1 MRLDLGFSYRQNAPV
16 LNVIMQQ
23 LPATLIL
30 MLAATAIALVVG
42 VTAGVLASIRV
53 NTVWDSLISLGA
65 VFFFA
70 APSFWLGIMMA
81 GLFAVKLGWCPVGGM
96 RTIGSDHGPL
106 ADALDVMD
114 HLVLPATALGL
125 FYAATYA
132 RVMRASMLEV
142 FRLDFVRTA
151 RAKGLSPTRVL
162 LAHVMR
168 NALLPIITLLGLQLG
183 TDSPGRDIA
192 AMIAH
197 GARTTL
203 LIGLCASLTAT
214 IIGISVGAIA
224 AYFGGWVDELL
235 MRLTELFQTIPNLI
249 FVLTIVAI
257 LGQKIQYVTIAV
269 GIVTW
274 TPIARLTRA
283 EFMSLRDRE
292 FVQACRSM
300 GMGNLRIMFGE
311 ILPNALPPVIVL
323 SSLVI
328 AGAVLFE
335 SAVSF
340 LGLGDPNVSSWGR
353 LIGHGR
359 TLIRRSLYICAVP
372 GAAIMLTVLALNLV
386 GDGLNDALNPKLRDR

>member
-1 MRLDLGFSYRQNAPV
+1 
-16 LNVIMQQ
+16 
-23 LPATLIL
+23 
-30 MLAATAIALVVG
+30 MLALAIDFVRRFARNRAALVGFALVVVVIG
-42 VTAGVLASIRV
+42 IAL
-53 NTVWDSLISLGA
+53 
-65 VFFFA
+65 A
-70 APSFWLGIMMA
+70 APWMFPRNPLRI
-81 GLFAVKLGWCPVGGM
+81 VGRPEIWPFTTM
-96 RTIGSDHGPL
+96 RYP
-106 ADALDVMD
+106 
-114 HLVLPATALGL
+114 
-125 FYAATYA
+125 
-132 RVMRASMLEV
+132 
-142 FRLDFVRTA
+142 
-151 RAKGLSPTRVL
+151 
-162 LAHVMR
+162 
-168 NALLPIITLLGLQLG
+168 LG
-183 TDSPGRDIA
+183 TDSLGRDIA

-214 IIGISVGAIA
+214 LIGISVGAIA
-224 AYFGGWVDELL
+224 AYFGGWVDEFL
-235 MRLTELFQTIPNLI
+235 MRMTELFQTIPNLI
-249 FVLTIVAI
+249 FVLTIVSI
-257 LGQKIQYVTIAV
+257 LGQKIEYVTIAV

-353 LIGHGR
+353 LIGDGR
-359 TLIRRSLYICAVP
+359 TLIRSSWYICAVP
-372 GAAIMLTVLALNLV
+372 GVAIMLTVLALNLV